1 MKYLSADAVSK
12 KYNLKLEEVNRLC
25 VFRKIIGKRLGE
37 EWFVDE
43 ISVKEYLTNPD
54 PTILN
59 LDRETTQP
67 LVKLF
72 SALGLII
79 ILGFILTPKNFQALV
94 AGEQLVAQTV
104 AERGSTATFQAFD
117 GVVARTAEFGA
128 SGREAFF
135 QTKEFFQNLGPISQ
149 DNYKYFTQKIS
160 NNWATFL
167 SGNNGEAS
175 VAVAGFSE
183 QTREALKQEITAELR
198 QELLGSFGGGQ
209 IPPAQ
214 ITPANRGLVVVPSTG
229 NEVSDTELKNNLQNV
244 FSDQVRV
251 SFDASGQAGIITPIF
266 RGTAGTNYLFIL
278 APIKQ

>member
-1 MKYLSADAVSK
+1 M
-12 KYNLKLEEVNRLC
+12 
-25 VFRKIIGKRLGE
+25 
-37 EWFVDE
+37 
-43 ISVKEYLTNPD
+43 
-54 PTILN
+54 
-59 LDRETTQP
+59 
-67 LVKLF
+67 
-72 SALGLII
+72 
-79 ILGFILTPKNFQALV
+79 
-94 AGEQLVAQTV
+94 
-104 AERGSTATFQAFD
+104 
-117 GVVARTAEFGA
+117 VARTAEFGA

-229 NEVSDTELKNNLQNV
+229 NEFQ
-244 FSDQVRV
+244 
-251 SFDASGQAGIITPIF
+251 TP
-266 RGTAGTNYLFIL
+266 N
-278 APIKQ
+278 